1 MIVLLAESNAFAN
14 ALMLAGVALLA
25 AVLLYNIRKR
35 SRGQADRP
43 DPRERLE
50 HQKQTSGM
58 RNDLREMMV
67 ELENVTRQFSSQLD
81 ARTRK
86 LEKLIEEADRRIEA
100 LGQAGAGGRS
110 PESRPEPEPK
120 SKSGA
125 GSGDNGAGGAA
136 GGEQASASASDRAGD
151 EAPPVDQPVEPTPV
165 AKKVYQLAD
174 AGCDAAQIARELNE
188 HIGKVELILALR
200 QEESA

>member
-1 MIVLLAESNAFAN
+1 LIVLLAESNAFAN
-14 ALMLAGVALLA
+14 TLMLAGVALLA

-110 PESRPEPEPK
+110 PEPRPQPEPEPK
-120 SKSGA
+120 SRSGA

-136 GGEQASASASDRAGD
+136 GGEPASASDRAGD

>member
-14 ALMLAGVALLA
+14 TLMLAGVALLA

-110 PESRPEPEPK
+110 PEPRPQPEPEPK
-120 SKSGA
+120 SRSGA

-136 GGEQASASASDRAGD
+136 GGEPASASDRAGD